1 MCVWSSYGNGHSLT
15 PRELDVCLRFGVVPP
30 AATGMAAWPAQ
41 VSGRRGSIVLIVG
54 PSGAGK
60 SRMLSRAA
68 EIHPGSRWVRR
79 SDFPRDVSVVDA
91 VAPGEPLVEA
101 VRVLT
106 ACSLGEPRLWLRR
119 FEELSDGEQFR
130 AMLARAV
137 SLRRRTPEA
146 PLLCDEF
153 CASLHRRV
161 ARAVAFNL
169 RKLVTREGL
178 VVLAATAHDDLTE
191 DLRPDAVIRLSR
203 KGDVTVERP
212 AAEAR
217 DAEAAGVNGCGRPSF
232 ARHLEI
238 QRGSMRDFAEL
249 SDLHYRDRDRI
260 GCVEGVF
267 VVRDVSQGEVLGVV
281 VYGHP
286 PLELSRRNEATQGRF
301 VRNAALLNREMRI
314 LRRLVVHPDVRGCG
328 LGRWLVAQTLPRV
341 GTRYVECLAA
351 MGLVNPVFEKAG
363 MRRVGVCAGSSRREG
378 VLRHLRQMGADPFS
392 AEFVR
397 LVCRRPGVRRIVA
410 QAVYDWYRAG
420 TGGAGDRVARTGPA
434 QLARTFRQLVGSQP
448 VYYLW
453 EREAGGASVDCV

>member
-1 MCVWSSYGNGHSLT
+1 
-15 PRELDVCLRFGVVPP
+15 
-30 AATGMAAWPAQ
+30 
-41 VSGRRGSIVLIVG
+41 VLIVG

-60 SRMLSRAA
+60 SRMLTRAA
-68 EIHPGSRWVRR
+68 EACPGSRWVRR
-79 SDFPRDVSVVDA
+79 LEFPRDVSVVDA
-91 VAPGEPLVEA
+91 VAPGEALVEA
-101 VRVLT
+101 VRLLT

-119 FEELSDGEQFR
+119 FEELSEGEQFR
-130 AMLARAV
+130 ALLARAV
-137 SLRRRTPEA
+137 SLHRRTPEA

-153 CASLHRRV
+153 CTSLHRRV
-161 ARAVAFNL
+161 AKAVAFNL

-178 VVLAATAHDDLTE
+178 VVFAATAHDDLVE

-203 KGDVTVERP
+203 KGEVAVEQP
-212 AAEAR
+212 AAEAS
-217 DAEAAGVNGCGRPSF
+217 DVVAATVNGGGGPSF

-238 QRGSMRDFAEL
+238 ERGSIRDFAEL

-267 VVRDVSQGEVLGVV
+267 VVRDTSEGEVLGAV
-281 VYGHP
+281 VYGHS

-351 MGLVNPVFEKAG
+351 MGLVNPVFERAG
-363 MRRVGVCAGSSRREG
+363 MRRVGVCAGSGRREG
-378 VLRHLRQMGADPFS
+378 VLRHLRELGADPFS

-397 LVCRRPGVRRIVA
+397 QVCRQPGVRRVVA

-453 EREAGGASVDCV
+453 EREVGGESASCA

>member
-1 MCVWSSYGNGHSLT
+1 MRAWSGYGSDHSLT
-15 PRELDVCLRFGVVPP
+15 PRELEVCLRFGAVPQV
-30 AATGMAAWPAQ
+30 ATRTAAWPGQ
-41 VSGRRGSIVLIVG
+41 VAWRRGSIVLIVG

-60 SRMLSRAA
+60 SRMLTRAA

-79 SDFPRDVSVVDA
+79 SEFPLDVSVVDA
-91 VAPGEPLVEA
+91 VAPGEALVEA
-101 VRVLT
+101 VRLLT

-119 FEELSDGEQFR
+119 FDELSEGEQFR
-130 AMLARAV
+130 AMLARSV
-137 SLRRRTPEA
+137 SLHRRTPEA

-153 CASLHRRV
+153 CTSLHRRV
-161 ARAVAFNL
+161 AKAVAFNL

-178 VVLAATAHDDLTE
+178 VVLAATAHDDLVE

-203 KGDVTVERP
+203 KGEVAVEQP
-212 AAEAR
+212 AAVAR
-217 DAEAAGVNGCGRPSF
+217 DVGAAAVNGGSRPSF

-238 QRGSMRDFAEL
+238 ERGSMRDFAEL

-267 VVRDVSQGEVLGVV
+267 VVRDTSEGEVLGVV
-281 VYGHP
+281 VYGHS

-314 LRRLVVHPDVRGCG
+314 LRRLIVHPDVRGCG
-328 LGRWLVAQTLPRV
+328 LGRWLVAETLPRV

-351 MGLVNPVFEKAG
+351 MGLVNPVFERAG
-363 MRRVGVCAGSSRREG
+363 MRRVGLCPGTARRERLIRR
-378 VLRHLRQMGADPFS
+378 LREFGSDPFS
-392 AEFVR
+392 EEFAR
-397 LVCRRPGVRRIVA
+397 QVCRQPAVRRVVA

-420 TGGAGDRVARTGPA
+420 TGGAGDRVARAEPA

-453 EREAGGASVDCV
+453 QRDVGGESASCA